1 MTDPTPT
8 LDTAVD
14 VVAENLQHPEGP
26 DVMPDGR
33 LVFVEGFRSRV
44 VTWSEEDG
52 VQQFAHVGGKPYA
65 VVVGSDDH
73 LYVTQSTESSGP
85 WTGKYPAPPSIQK
98 VSPDGAKVEVLCT
111 EVDGV
116 TLSRPNDLTFGPDG
130 RLYFTDSGIWG
141 VPVHTDPGYVFALNP
156 DGSGELVCETGPA
169 FPNGIAFMPDGS
181 LIWSEST
188 EERITRRAPD
198 GTVDLFAQLPEGHHA
213 EGLKVDV
220 QGRVW
225 ITTFEAGT
233 IDVFSPTGELLAI
246 HDIGCVPVNLAY
258 RDGCLYIADMGPR
271 QPEDRD
277 ETGATIHGR
286 LLRMAVDVPFR
297 EFYRGAIG

>member
-1 MTDPTPT
+1 MTTPVQTRDTPT
-8 LDTAVD
+8 E

-44 VTWSEEDG
+44 ATWSETEG
-52 VQQFAHVGGKPYA
+52 VQGFAHVGGKPYA
-65 VVVGSDDH
+65 VVVGSDQH

-98 VSPDGAKVEVLCT
+98 VSPDGREVDVLCT
-111 EVDGV
+111 EVAGIA
-116 TLSRPNDLTFGPDG
+116 LSRPNDLTFGPDG

-156 DGSGELVCETGPA
+156 DGTGEVICETGPA
-169 FPNGIAFMPDGS
+169 FPNGIAFLSDGS
-181 LIWSEST
+181 LVWSESP
-188 EERITRRAPD
+188 EERIKVRRPD
-198 GTVDLFAQLPEGHHA
+198 GRVELFAQLPTGHHA
-213 EGLKVDV
+213 EGIKIDANDN
-220 QGRVW
+220 VW

-233 IDVFSPTGELLAI
+233 VDVLNASGELTAI
-246 HDIGCVPVNLAY
+246 HRVGGVPVNLAY
-258 RDGCLYIADMGPR
+258 RDGCLYLADMGPR

-277 ETGATIHGR
+277 ETGATIHGQ
-286 LLRMAVDVPFR
+286 LRAMAVDVPFR

>member
-1 MTDPTPT
+1 MDAPAGGVPQIEV
-8 LDTAVD
+8 L
-14 VVAENLQHPEGP
+14 AEGLQHPEGP

-44 VTWSEEDG
+44 VTWSREQG
-52 VQQFAHVGGKPYA
+52 VQNFAHVGGKPYA

-85 WTGKYPAPPSIQK
+85 WTGKYPAPPSIQR
-98 VSPDGAKVEVLCT
+98 VSPDGSTVEVLCT

-116 TLSRPNDLTFGPDG
+116 KLSRPNDLTFGPDG

-156 DGSGELVCETGPA
+156 DGTGEVIAAVGPT
-169 FPNGIAFMPDGS
+169 FPNGIAFEDDGC

-188 EERITRRAPD
+188 EERISRRKLD
-198 GTVDLFAQLPEGHHA
+198 GTIEVVVQLPRGHHA

-220 QGRVW
+220 DGNIW
-225 ITTFEAGT
+225 ITTFEAGFV
-233 IDVFSPTGELLAI
+233 DVFSRSGELVRQI
-246 HDIGCVPVNLAY
+246 QTGGVPVNLVY
-258 RDGCLYIADMGPR
+258 NDGRIFVADMGPR

-277 ETGATIHGR
+277 ETGATVRGR
-286 LLRMAVDVPFR
+286 LLGIDVDVDFRPF
-297 EFYRGAIG
+297 FRGSIS